1 MRTRRFGAGALLA
14 ALGLSGCSAE
24 AVSTLAGAEVEET
37 RAGPGRLVIVGGALA
52 AENVEVYQAI
62 VEARE
67 GRGPLCVLPT
77 ASADPQA
84 SMESARA
91 ALARHAGTQVV
102 GILLSSDDPSR
113 AASSSVAAEIEGC
126 SGFYFTGG
134 VQSRVVD
141 VFLPGGDTTAAFRAL
156 WSRWRAGAVVAGSSA
171 GAAMMSRVMIAS
183 GGSADAVEHG
193 LAATEDGEGVRITPG
208 MGFFPAAILDQHFLA
223 RGRWG
228 RLLVAALA
236 TDSLPL
242 GLGIDEN
249 TGLVVDGDS
258 ARVVGASGVVVV
270 DAREARRVGA
280 TRGTGV
286 RVALAGRGDVVD
298 LRTFQVAR
306 AAGKLPLPEVDGPIH
321 APPDPFAR
329 WAFLRLVAD
338 LAGSSGTGADFAVG
352 GALLRLR
359 EADGFSAAMEAMD
372 GGVEGTPAGFSAG
385 PWLVDLVPQD

>member
-1 MRTRRFGAGALLA
+1 MPRSLVTLVA
-14 ALGLSGCSAE
+14 A
-24 AVSTLAGAEVEET
+24 AVLAGCAAEPGSPGQEPVDPP
-37 RAGPGRLVIVGGALA
+37 AGPGRLVIVGGALSPENA
-52 AENVEVYQAI
+52 AVYQAI

-67 GRGPLCVLPT
+67 GEGPLCVIPT
-77 ASADPQA
+77 ASGDPVA
-84 SMESARA
+84 SMESARQT
-91 ALARHAGTQVV
+91 LARYAGADAVQGV
-102 GILLSSDDPSR
+102 LLSTEDPGR
-113 AASSSVAAEIEGC
+113 ANAPEVAAELEGC

-134 VQSRVVD
+134 AQSRVVD
-141 VFLPGGDTTAAFRAL
+141 VFLPPGDTTAAYRAL
-156 WSRWRAGAVVAGSSA
+156 WSRWQAGAVVAGSSA

-193 LAATEDGEGVRITPG
+193 LAAQEDGEGVRITSG

-228 RLLVAALA
+228 RLLVAALT

-249 TGLVVDGDS
+249 TALVVDGAS
-258 ARVVGASGVVVV
+258 GRVVGASGVVVV
-270 DAREARRVGA
+270 DGRGAGRVGVG
-280 TRGTGV
+280 RGTGV
-286 RVALAGRGDVVD
+286 RVSLAGAGDVVD
-298 LRTFQVAR
+298 LTSFQVRR
-306 AAGKLPLPEVDGPIH
+306 APGKVPLPEVDGPIH
-321 APPDPFAR
+321 GPDDPFGR

-359 EADGFSAAMEAMD
+359 EADGFSAAMEALE

-385 PWLVDLVPQD
+385 PWLVDLVPQG